1 MFAIIKSF
9 RLFGIRFGGSRRT
22 STLRNQIVLLS
33 INSYAILPSIK
44 RRIATKLGKR
54 TISFNKS
61 FLYNI
66 LGFGLV
72 ANKPRNEPH
81 QFPLILGY
89 HQLERFFIAT
99 LDALNQ

>member
-22 STLRNQIVLLS
+22 STLRNQIVLRS
-33 INSYAILPSIK
+33 INSYAIQPSIK

-72 ANKPRNEPH
+72 ANKPRNKPH
-81 QFPLILGY
+81 QKPKKQK
-89 HQLERFFIAT
+89 HQQLERFLIAT